1 MGKTKKIIQC
11 YQSPSGSRPP
21 KCHQSPTDLCA
32 LCRSAMTHYN
42 QVRAAKQASRRRKN
56 RDAAKLSTMKKDE
69 KFSDLLADNIALSM
83 EYETLVKDLDD
94 INTAKDL
101 MDKAIS
107 SKVQEILDISVTKI
121 T

>member
-1 MGKTKKIIQC
+1 
-11 YQSPSGSRPP
+11 
-21 KCHQSPTDLCA
+21 
-32 LCRSAMTHYN
+32 MTHYN

-107 SKVQEILDISVTKI
+107 SKVQEILDISVTKL

>member
-1 MGKTKKIIQC
+1 
-11 YQSPSGSRPP
+11 
-21 KCHQSPTDLCA
+21 
-32 LCRSAMTHYN
+32 MTHYN

-94 INTAKDL
+94 INTAKEI
-101 MDKAIS
+101 MNKAIS
-107 SKVQEILDISVTKI
+107 AKVQEILAISVTK
-121 T
+121 TT

>member
-1 MGKTKKIIQC
+1 
-11 YQSPSGSRPP
+11 
-21 KCHQSPTDLCA
+21 
-32 LCRSAMTHYN
+32 MTHYN
-42 QVRAAKQASRRRKN
+42 QVRATKQASRRRKN
-56 RDAAKLSTMKKDE
+56 RDSAKLSTMKKEE

-107 SKVQEILDISVTKI
+107 SKVQEILDISVTKL

>member
-1 MGKTKKIIQC
+1 
-11 YQSPSGSRPP
+11 
-21 KCHQSPTDLCA
+21 
-32 LCRSAMTHYN
+32 MTHYN

-107 SKVQEILDISVTKI
+107 SKVQEILAISVTK
-121 T
+121 TT